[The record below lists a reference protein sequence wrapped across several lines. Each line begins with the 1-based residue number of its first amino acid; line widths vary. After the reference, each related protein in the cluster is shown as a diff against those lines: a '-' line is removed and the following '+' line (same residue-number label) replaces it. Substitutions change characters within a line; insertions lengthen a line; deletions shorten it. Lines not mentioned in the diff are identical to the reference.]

1 LNRRALCAVTSE
13 RSENTLRDATRLRDL
28 STQSGQRSTAKLNTQ
43 TLEDRTLR
51 IALFVACY
59 NDTLFP
65 ETGIAVTRVLERLGH
80 TVEFPV
86 EQTCCGQMHYNTGY
100 HREAIPLIRRFVNT
114 FRSAE
119 VVCVPSA
126 SCVAMIREHYELVA
140 QAEGNLAFLADVRSL
155 LARVFEFSELL
166 VDRLGVEDVG
176 AHFPHSVTYH
186 PSCHSLRMLHVG
198 DAPIKLL
205 QAVRGLTLLELPDR
219 EQCCGFG
226 GTFAVKNP
234 DVSAAMLS
242 EKNAAV
248 VEVGAEV
255 VTALDNSCL
264 MQIYGGLHRI
274 GSQVRTMHL
283 AEILA
288 SDGKAQ

>member
-1 LNRRALCAVTSE
+1 M
-13 RSENTLRDATRLRDL
+13 
-28 STQSGQRSTAKLNTQ
+28 
-43 TLEDRTLR
+43 R
-51 IALFVACY
+51 ISLFVACY

-80 TVEFPV
+80 TVEFPM

-100 HREAIPLIRRFVNT
+100 QGEAVPLVRRFVKM
-114 FRSAE
+114 FGDAE

-126 SCVAMIREHYELVA
+126 SCVAMMREHYELMA
-140 QAEGNLAFLADVRSL
+140 MKENDPGFLAEVRSL
-155 LARVFEFSELL
+155 LPRVFEFSELL
-166 VDRLGVEDVG
+166 AKRLGMVDVG
-176 AHFPHSVTYH
+176 ASFPHSVTYH

-198 DAPIKLL
+198 DAPLRLL
-205 QAVRGLTLLELPDR
+205 RAVRGLSLVELPNE

-234 DVSAAMLS
+234 DVSVAMLAG
-242 EKNAAV
+242 KNRDVAAT
-248 VEVGAEV
+248 GAEV

-264 MQIYGGLHRI
+264 MQIYGGLHRE
-274 GSQVRTMHL
+274 GSPVRTMHL

-288 SDGKAQ
+288 STGEEQTGDGPEGDGA